1 MDIKQVSS
9 NSLSFIGDAVY
20 TLRVREY
27 CLNKKVQRP
36 KDLQKMCNQYNSAS
50 GQTKAFNYLLEV
62 SFFNKEDLDIFKRGR
77 NAIRHIPKNGN
88 RATYEIAS
96 GLEAITGFMYLTNDP
111 RLDAM
116 FEKIFEGGENE

>member
-36 KDLQKMCNQYNSAS
+36 KDLQKMCNQYNSAA
-50 GQTKAFNYLLEV
+50 GQAKVFNYLLEE
-62 SFFNKEDLDIFKRGR
+62 SFFNKE
-77 NAIRHIPKNGN
+77 
-88 RATYEIAS
+88 
-96 GLEAITGFMYLTNDP
+96 
-111 RLDAM
+111 
-116 FEKIFEGGENE
+116 